1 MEMDYYTEEFE
12 VYLYK
17 NNLWLKG
24 KKNFF
29 GEDYSK
35 NYIRFTYAEDFTFNI
50 FETEI
55 RDVAVNNL
63 PIINFS
69 VQLIQHN
76 PKIPNILKVNTFVGS
91 EVENELHTT
100 KMSYPE
106 FIIHNMKTYTNLT
119 KVEMPTEIYKKK
131 HLENEFDLLMINCR
145 LYTISKYL
153 KSKIYFGNL
162 RLKYDLWTEGDEPEC
177 SLELCPKMNQ
187 KLDLDD
193 IHEDS
198 DDDVDDN
205 DYKGLKY
212 EIQCLDTC
220 ITNLSRNVSELQSK
234 LDYIDST
241 IRTATCFIVMMLLC
255 VTILLYK

>member
-1 MEMDYYTEEFE
+1 MDYYTEEFE
-12 VYLYK
+12 VFLYK

-29 GEDYSK
+29 GEDYYK

-63 PIINFS
+63 PKITFTI
-69 VQLIQHN
+69 QLIEQN
-76 PKIPNILKVNTFVGS
+76 SKIPNILKVNTFIGS
-91 EVENELHTT
+91 EIENEHHQN
-100 KMSYPE
+100 KMVSPE

-131 HLENEFDLLMINCR
+131 HLENEFDLCMFNCR

-162 RLKYDLWTEGDEPEC
+162 RLKYELWTEGDEPEC
-177 SLELCPKMNQ
+177 SLNLCPRLSKTLN
-187 KLDLDD
+187 LDEEHD
-193 IHEDS
+193 ES
-198 DDDVDDN
+198 DDEGNKDDEN
-205 DYKGLKY
+205 TH
-212 EIQCLDTC
+212 IQEVIDKLNVRVS
-220 ITNLSRNVSELQSK
+220 NLNENVIKLTSK
-234 LDYIDST
+234 LDYYDST
-241 IRTATCFIVMMLLC
+241 IRTATCFIIWMLVC
-255 VTILLYK
+255 VTFLLYK